1 MENRWQVMIVWQV
14 DRMRISTW
22 KSLVKHH
29 KYVSKK
35 TKKWSY
41 RHHYESNHPRI
52 SSEVHIPLG
61 EEKLGES
68 LVITTYWGLHTGERE
83 WHLGQGVAIEWR
95 KKRYST
101 QVDPG
106 LADQLIHLYYFDCFS
121 ESAIRKALL
130 GYRVSPSCEYQA
142 GHRKVGSLQYLALT
156 TLITPKKIRPPLPS
170 VTKLTEDRWNKPQ
183 KTKGHRES
191 HTMSGH

>member
-14 DRMRISTW
+14 DRMRIRAW

-29 KYVSKK
+29 MYISGKAKE
-35 TKKWSY
+35 WFY
-41 RHHYESNHPRI
+41 RHHYESTHPRV

-61 EEKLGES
+61 DAE
-68 LVITTYWGLHTGERE
+68 LVITTYWGLQTGGRE
-83 WHLGQGVAIEWR
+83 WHLGNGASIGWR

-101 QVDPG
+101 QIDPN

-121 ESAIRKALL
+121 ESRIRKALL
-130 GYRVSPSCEYQA
+130 GHRVSPRCNYQA
-142 GHRKVGSLQYLALT
+142 GHNKVGSLQYLALT
-156 TLITPKKIRPPLPS
+156 ALIKPKRIKPPLPS

-183 KTKGHRES
+183 KTKGHRGN
-191 HTMSGH
+191 HTMDGH